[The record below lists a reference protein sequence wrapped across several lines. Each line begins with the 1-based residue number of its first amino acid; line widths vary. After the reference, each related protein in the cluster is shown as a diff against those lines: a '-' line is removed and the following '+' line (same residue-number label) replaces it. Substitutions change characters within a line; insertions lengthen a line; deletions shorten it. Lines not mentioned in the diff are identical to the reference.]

1 MQINQLP
8 PKTICIKMQQQLFS
22 PNEQAQL
29 LNADKLPADIMKVIH
44 REKWLLMWVA
54 KKFNGLDLPFSQGL
68 DLLYQLAKI
77 DGSLGWLVTLCAGA
91 NYFSKNLAPQIA
103 TEIFS
108 TSHVCLGGSGM
119 VGGTAEAIN
128 AHEFRINGKWKYA
141 TGSSHLT
148 HFTLNA
154 KVCDEIV
161 SFVLPK
167 EKVTIIPDWTSM
179 GMRATNTFSF
189 EVTDVVVSQKYSFRY
204 DQFFTQDN
212 TSEIPFV
219 VFADLTLLVNYIGMA
234 QSFAEK
240 VGSSTMQLYA
250 ENVLTKI
257 VTIAKEIEQQIAN
270 NQSFDPK
277 NIQAI
282 HSFGEATVEKLCEYF
297 AQTYPMAG
305 IAASRTTSPINQV
318 FRDFFTATQHANFR
332 KK

>member
-1 MQINQLP
+1 M
-8 PKTICIKMQQQLFS
+8 KQQLFS
-22 PNEQAQL
+22 PNEQAQF
-29 LNADKLPADIMKVIH
+29 LNATTLSADIMKVIH

-91 NYFSKNLAPQIA
+91 NYFSKNLAPQTA

-128 AHEFRINGKWKYA
+128 PHEFRINGKWKYA
-141 TGSSHLT
+141 TGSPHLT

-154 KVCDEIV
+154 KVQEEIV

-189 EVTDVVVSQKYSFRY
+189 EVTDVVVSQVYSFRY

-240 VGSSTMQLYA
+240 VGSPTMQLYA
-250 ENVLTKI
+250 ENALTKT

-297 AQTYPMAG
+297 AQTYPKAG